1 MRWLDGITN
10 SKNRTLSKLW
20 EMVKNREAC
29 KESDITEQLNNS
41 NKESTCQSRRPRF
54 GPWVGKIP

>member
-1 MRWLDGITN
+1 MDM
-10 SKNRTLSKLW
+10 SLSKLW

-54 GPWVGKIP
+54 DPWVRKIP